1 VTAKTFDIDG
11 ILPVQVFVC
20 RPLATHRP
28 NPKEQVC
35 WLPCKEG
42 AADCLRGLIL
52 SHSGVYY
59 WRFVGRYINRGDW
72 YQIVSY
78 QHQILIT
85 TKGHGDMHDLTGQVA
100 AIVTSA
106 GIRTGTVNIFNVG
119 STAAVGTIEF
129 EPGLQHDLPAILDKL
144 IPPSRQYGHEQAWH
158 DGNGHSHLQAT
169 LLGPS
174 VTVPIAEGKL
184 VLGTW
189 QQIFHLECDIRGRQ
203 RTVVVTVVG
212 D

>member
-1 VTAKTFDIDG
+1 MT
-11 ILPVQVFVC
+11 
-20 RPLATHRP
+20 
-28 NPKEQVC
+28 
-35 WLPCKEG
+35 
-42 AADCLRGLIL
+42 
-52 SHSGVYY
+52 
-59 WRFVGRYINRGDW
+59 
-72 YQIVSY
+72 YQ
-78 QHQILIT
+78 QQIAIK
-85 TKGHGDMHDLTGQVA
+85 TKGHGDMHDLTEQVA
-100 AIVTSA
+100 GVVNSS
-106 GIRTGTVNIFNVG
+106 GIQTGAAHLFSVG

-144 IPPSRQYGHEQAWH
+144 IPPSRSYGHEQTWH

-174 VTVPIAEGKL
+174 LAVPIAEGKL

-189 QQIFHLECDIRGRQ
+189 QQIFHLECDVRGRQ